1 MARYARRPASAALRP
16 QGPWKHGASAVIGL
30 VGGMGAGKSL
40 AASRLAELGAQVIDA
55 DAVGHALLDQAPA
68 RNAVRKRFG
77 EHVLAAGEAGGK
89 APLVDRRVLGALVF
103 AKPEALRDLEAILH
117 PRMKRTFERVID
129 RAARRGE
136 PRAVVLDAAVLFE
149 AGWNELCDI
158 VVFIDAPRA
167 ERLARLAAQRGWSA
181 ETVAARE
188 RVQMPLDE
196 KRRRSDLVLINQA
209 DPEALRAAVDAF
221 WQTKIAAKRR
231 PGAADSP
238 RAARRRSVPAPR
250 RGPP

>member
-1 MARYARRPASAALRP
+1 M
-16 QGPWKHGASAVIGL
+16 IGL

-40 AASRLAELGAQVIDA
+40 AASRFAELGAQVIDA
-55 DAVGHALLDQAPA
+55 DAVGHALLDQSPA

-77 EHVLAAGEAGGK
+77 ERVLVPAEIAGG
-89 APLVDRRVLGALVF
+89 APRVDRRVLGGLVF

-117 PRMKRTFERVID
+117 PRMRRTFERAID

-149 AGWNELCDI
+149 AGWNDLCDV
-158 VVFIDAPRA
+158 VVFVDAPRE

-188 RVQMPLDE
+188 RAQMPLDE
-196 KRRRSDLVLINQA
+196 KRRRSDLVLLNNT
-209 DPEALRAAVDAF
+209 DPDALRAAVDQF
-221 WQTKIAAKRR
+221 WQAKIALVRR
-231 PGAADSP
+231 AGAADSP
-238 RAARRRSVPAPR
+238 RAARRGPVPAPR
-250 RGPP
+250 GGPP